1 MDEIRRVLNEVRANA
16 VVFDAA
22 LKHLNTTMQAN
33 HADAKG
39 AIAETR
45 QALDETRQAL
55 DETRRGLDET
65 RQALDEVAASV
76 GRLAGKQ
83 DANAM
88 ALGET
93 MAEVLVAS
101 SAYKS
106 SLDSATDVMERQFSA
121 MQAAMVD
128 IADLK
133 ARVAALERK
142 AG

>member
-1 MDEIRRVLNEVRANA
+1 LLGSSSPTRDTSQAGSGEQLASSRTGRSDLEPSFDVL
-16 VVFDAA
+16 
-22 LKHLNTTMQAN
+22 
-33 HADAKG
+33 
-39 AIAETR
+39 
-45 QALDETRQAL
+45 
-55 DETRRGLDET
+55 RGLVELDET

-128 IADLK
+128 IADRK